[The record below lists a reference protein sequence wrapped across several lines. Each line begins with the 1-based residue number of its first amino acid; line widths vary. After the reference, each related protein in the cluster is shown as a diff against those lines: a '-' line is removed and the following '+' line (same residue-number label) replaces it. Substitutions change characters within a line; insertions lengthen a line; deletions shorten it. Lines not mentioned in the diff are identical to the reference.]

1 MMTTNGSLKLSKNG
15 NLKIMKEMTLRELQ
29 LFSLEIMKDIH
40 EFCMEHHIMY
50 SLLDGSL
57 IGAARHKGFI
67 PWDDDIDII
76 MRRPDYDLFCKIY
89 KSKDYKLKCRENDK
103 HHKLA
108 FARVYDD
115 KKTVLKI
122 HGPWCD
128 DEVGV
133 SVDVIP
139 ADNVIDNV
147 VEFEEYYKKSRKL
160 WKKLCTSRSATSP
173 FDFKMPLKY
182 NVILLIKKIL
192 YLNCWFTD
200 FFVNKIIARAKAF
213 EWGSTSYWGQLTS
226 MGDNIKGH
234 HRMEIFTSCVPV
246 PFEDTQLMV
255 MNGYEEY
262 LRDNYHDYMQLP
274 PVEKRV
280 PHTTNVRYF
289 WK

>member
-1 MMTTNGSLKLSKNG
+1 
-15 NLKIMKEMTLRELQ
+15 MKEMTLRELQ

-40 EFCMEHHIMY
+40 TFCMEHNILY

-76 MRRPDYDLFCKIY
+76 MRRPDYELFCNSY
-89 KSKDYKLKCRENDK
+89 KSENYKLKRRESDK

-122 HGPWCD
+122 HGPWCA

-139 ADNVIDNV
+139 ADSVIDDV
-147 VEFEEYYKKSRKL
+147 EEFERYYSKSRKY
-160 WKKLCTSRSATSP
+160 WKKLCTSRSACSP
-173 FDFKMPLKY
+173 FDFSMSVRY
-182 NVILLIKKIL
+182 NFELFVKKIL
-192 YLNCWFTD
+192 SLNGWLTD
-200 FFVNKIIARAKAF
+200 YYVKKVISRSKAI
-213 EWGSTSYWGQLTS
+213 EWGTTSYWGQLTS

-234 HRMEIFTSCVPV
+234 HRMEIFTSGLLV
-246 PFEDTQLMV
+246 PFEDTKLMV

-280 PHTTNVRYF
+280 PHTTNVKYY